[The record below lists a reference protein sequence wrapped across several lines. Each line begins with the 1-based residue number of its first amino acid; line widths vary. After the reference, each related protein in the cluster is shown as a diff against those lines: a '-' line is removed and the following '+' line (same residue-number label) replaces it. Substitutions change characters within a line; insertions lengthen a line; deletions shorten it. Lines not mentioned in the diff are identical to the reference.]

1 MENKMLDD
9 PNRKYVPKKE
19 FITYSVSALGQG
31 MIYAIMSS
39 YISDFYLNV
48 LRVTPIFVLLLMFLA
63 RIWDAINDPLMG
75 MIMDAHEP
83 KHGKMLTYIIATPI
97 PIALLTLSLFYAPD
111 ISMTAKM
118 IYASVTYVLWGMIY
132 TMSDVPFWSLPN
144 AMTPNPSERGSILSI
159 ARTTNGIG
167 SAVPMAIFMI
177 LGFVLPSLTGL
188 SGLALE
194 KTKYMS
200 IALVASIIGN
210 LLFVMTYFKVKERVK
225 IPKPPKRKK
234 GKPLMLVVTM
244 GILASG
250 RYMYQAAAIHVA
262 RYSFYI
268 GKDITGLSPEETE
281 QALQSS
287 ISLVNTVFAVATAV
301 GMFGAMLIVP
311 KLIKRVSYKKLIVVS
326 CILGFV
332 SSFITFFIGYN
343 HFWACIPFVI
353 LSCVPCGV
361 INCVSS
367 AMVGDCLDYMELTTG
382 RRQNGLGNACQS
394 FVSKLGNAVS
404 TSVIVLM
411 YILTELDLNKIGTS
425 YTVNPL
431 TMSHGIREG
440 MFSLISIVPGIS
452 LLLCMIPM
460 FFYDLTGDK
469 KERVTKELAEKRV
482 KEGMVISE

>member
-1 MENKMLDD
+1 M
-9 PNRKYVPKKE
+9 
-19 FITYSVSALGQG
+19 
-31 MIYAIMSS
+31 
-39 YISDFYLNV
+39 
-48 LRVTPIFVLLLMFLA
+48 
-63 RIWDAINDPLMG
+63 
-75 MIMDAHEP
+75 
-83 KHGKMLTYIIATPI
+83 
-97 PIALLTLSLFYAPD
+97 
-111 ISMTAKM
+111 
-118 IYASVTYVLWGMIY
+118 
-132 TMSDVPFWSLPN
+132 
-144 AMTPNPSERGSILSI
+144 
-159 ARTTNGIG
+159 
-167 SAVPMAIFMI
+167 
-177 LGFVLPSLTGL
+177 
-188 SGLALE
+188 
-194 KTKYMS
+194 
-200 IALVASIIGN
+200 
-210 LLFVMTYFKVKERVK
+210 
-225 IPKPPKRKK
+225 
-234 GKPLMLVVTM
+234 
-244 GILASG
+244 
-250 RYMYQAAAIHVA
+250 
-262 RYSFYI
+262 
-268 GKDITGLSPEETE
+268 
-281 QALQSS
+281 
-287 ISLVNTVFAVATAV
+287 FAVATAV

-411 YILTELDLNKIGTS
+411 YILT

-482 KEGMVISE
+482 KEGIVISE

>member
-167 SAVPMAIFMI
+167 SAVPMAIFII

-234 GKPLMLVVTM
+234 GEPSSLKLIFKCKPLMLVVIM

-367 AMVGDCLDYMELTTG
+367 AMVGDCLAYMELTTG
-382 RRQNGLGNACQS
+382 
-394 FVSKLGNAVS
+394 
-404 TSVIVLM
+404 
-411 YILTELDLNKIGTS
+411 
-425 YTVNPL
+425 
-431 TMSHGIREG
+431 
-440 MFSLISIVPGIS
+440 ISR
-452 LLLCMIPM
+452 LLCMIPM

-482 KEGMVISE
+482 KEGIVISE

>member
-1 MENKMLDD
+1 
-9 PNRKYVPKKE
+9 
-19 FITYSVSALGQG
+19 
-31 MIYAIMSS
+31 
-39 YISDFYLNV
+39 
-48 LRVTPIFVLLLMFLA
+48 
-63 RIWDAINDPLMG
+63 
-75 MIMDAHEP
+75 
-83 KHGKMLTYIIATPI
+83 
-97 PIALLTLSLFYAPD
+97 
-111 ISMTAKM
+111 
-118 IYASVTYVLWGMIY
+118 
-132 TMSDVPFWSLPN
+132 
-144 AMTPNPSERGSILSI
+144 
-159 ARTTNGIG
+159 
-167 SAVPMAIFMI
+167 MI

-225 IPKPPKRKK
+225 IPKPSKRKK
-234 GKPLMLVVTM
+234 GEPSSLKLIFKCKPLMLVVIM

-482 KEGMVISE
+482 KEGIVISE

>member
-234 GKPLMLVVTM
+234 GEPSSLKLIFKCKPLMLVVIM

-268 GKDITGLSPEETE
+268 GKDITGLSPE
-281 QALQSS
+281 
-287 ISLVNTVFAVATAV
+287 
-301 GMFGAMLIVP
+301 
-311 KLIKRVSYKKLIVVS
+311 
-326 CILGFV
+326 
-332 SSFITFFIGYN
+332 
-343 HFWACIPFVI
+343 
-353 LSCVPCGV
+353 
-361 INCVSS
+361 
-367 AMVGDCLDYMELTTG
+367 
-382 RRQNGLGNACQS
+382 
-394 FVSKLGNAVS
+394 
-404 TSVIVLM
+404 
-411 YILTELDLNKIGTS
+411 
-425 YTVNPL
+425 
-431 TMSHGIREG
+431 
-440 MFSLISIVPGIS
+440 
-452 LLLCMIPM
+452 
-460 FFYDLTGDK
+460 
-469 KERVTKELAEKRV
+469 
-482 KEGMVISE
+482 

>member
-97 PIALLTLSLFYAPD
+97 PIALLTLSLFYAPN

-225 IPKPPKRKK
+225 IPKPSKRKK
-234 GKPLMLVVTM
+234 GEPSSLKLIFKCKPLMLVVIM

-287 ISLVNTVFAVATAV
+287 ICRGDGCRYVRGNAYSSEAYQKSVLQKAYSRFLHTRLCFEFYHILYRLQSFLGVYTVCYSFLRSV
-301 GMFGAMLIVP
+301 
-311 KLIKRVSYKKLIVVS
+311 RSYKLRI
-326 CILGFV
+326 FR
-332 SSFITFFIGYN
+332 N
-343 HFWACIPFVI
+343 
-353 LSCVPCGV
+353 
-361 INCVSS
+361 
-367 AMVGDCLDYMELTTG
+367 G
-382 RRQNGLGNACQS
+382 RRL
-394 FVSKLGNAVS
+394 
-404 TSVIVLM
+404 
-411 YILTELDLNKIGTS
+411 
-425 YTVNPL
+425 P
-431 TMSHGIREG
+431 
-440 MFSLISIVPGIS
+440 
-452 LLLCMIPM
+452 
-460 FFYDLTGDK
+460 
-469 KERVTKELAEKRV
+469 
-482 KEGMVISE
+482 

>member
-210 LLFVMTYFKVKERVK
+210 LLFVMTYFKVKARQN
-225 IPKPPKRKK
+225 
-234 GKPLMLVVTM
+234 T
-244 GILASG
+244 
-250 RYMYQAAAIHVA
+250 QAAEA
-262 RYSFYI
+262 
-268 GKDITGLSPEETE
+268 
-281 QALQSS
+281 
-287 ISLVNTVFAVATAV
+287 
-301 GMFGAMLIVP
+301 
-311 KLIKRVSYKKLIVVS
+311 
-326 CILGFV
+326 
-332 SSFITFFIGYN
+332 
-343 HFWACIPFVI
+343 
-353 LSCVPCGV
+353 
-361 INCVSS
+361 
-367 AMVGDCLDYMELTTG
+367 
-382 RRQNGLGNACQS
+382 
-394 FVSKLGNAVS
+394 
-404 TSVIVLM
+404 
-411 YILTELDLNKIGTS
+411 
-425 YTVNPL
+425 
-431 TMSHGIREG
+431 
-440 MFSLISIVPGIS
+440 
-452 LLLCMIPM
+452 
-460 FFYDLTGDK
+460 
-469 KERVTKELAEKRV
+469 
-482 KEGMVISE
+482 

>member
-9 PNRKYVPKKE
+9 PKRKYVPKKE

-225 IPKPPKRKK
+225 IPKLPKRKK
-234 GKPLMLVVTM
+234 GEPSSLKLIFKCKPLMLVVIM

-343 HFWACIPFVI
+343 HFRAHSACDPW
-353 LSCVPCGV
+353 
-361 INCVSS
+361 S
-367 AMVGDCLDYMELTTG
+367 APYSQGN
-382 RRQNGLGNACQS
+382 RRPLR
-394 FVSKLGNAVS
+394 
-404 TSVIVLM
+404 
-411 YILTELDLNKIGTS
+411 KI
-425 YTVNPL
+425 
-431 TMSHGIREG
+431 R
-440 MFSLISIVPGIS
+440 SL
-452 LLLCMIPM
+452 
-460 FFYDLTGDK
+460 
-469 KERVTKELAEKRV
+469 
-482 KEGMVISE
+482 

>member
-1 MENKMLDD
+1 
-9 PNRKYVPKKE
+9 
-19 FITYSVSALGQG
+19 
-31 MIYAIMSS
+31 
-39 YISDFYLNV
+39 
-48 LRVTPIFVLLLMFLA
+48 
-63 RIWDAINDPLMG
+63 
-75 MIMDAHEP
+75 
-83 KHGKMLTYIIATPI
+83 
-97 PIALLTLSLFYAPD
+97 
-111 ISMTAKM
+111 
-118 IYASVTYVLWGMIY
+118 
-132 TMSDVPFWSLPN
+132 
-144 AMTPNPSERGSILSI
+144 
-159 ARTTNGIG
+159 
-167 SAVPMAIFMI
+167 
-177 LGFVLPSLTGL
+177 
-188 SGLALE
+188 
-194 KTKYMS
+194 MS

-234 GKPLMLVVTM
+234 GEPSSLKLIFKCKPLMLVVIM

-394 FVSKLGNAVS
+394 FVNKLGNAVS

-431 TMSHGIREG
+431 TMSHGIRVG

>member
-234 GKPLMLVVTM
+234 GEPSSLKLIFKCKPLMLVVIM

-394 FVSKLGNAVS
+394 FVNKLGNAVS

-411 YILTELDLNKIGTS
+411 Y
-425 YTVNPL
+425 
-431 TMSHGIREG
+431 MSHGIREG

>member
-210 LLFVMTYFKVKERVK
+210 LLFVMTYFKLIFKC
-225 IPKPPKRKK
+225 
-234 GKPLMLVVTM
+234 KPLMLVVIM

-482 KEGMVISE
+482 KEGIVISE

>member
-97 PIALLTLSLFYAPD
+97 PIALLTLSLFYAPN

-225 IPKPPKRKK
+225 IPKPSKRKK
-234 GKPLMLVVTM
+234 GEPSSLKLIFKCKPLMLVVIM

-268 GKDITGLSPEETE
+268 GKDITGLSPEEARNRLERYGENKLAEGRKKTALE
-281 QALQSS
+281 VFTVEYIACKYGVCRGDGCRYVRGNAYSSEAYQKSVLQKAYSRFLHTRLCFEFYHILYRLQSF
-287 ISLVNTVFAVATAV
+287 LGVYTVCYSFLRSV
-301 GMFGAMLIVP
+301 
-311 KLIKRVSYKKLIVVS
+311 RSYKLRI
-326 CILGFV
+326 FR
-332 SSFITFFIGYN
+332 N
-343 HFWACIPFVI
+343 
-353 LSCVPCGV
+353 
-361 INCVSS
+361 
-367 AMVGDCLDYMELTTG
+367 G
-382 RRQNGLGNACQS
+382 RRL
-394 FVSKLGNAVS
+394 
-404 TSVIVLM
+404 
-411 YILTELDLNKIGTS
+411 
-425 YTVNPL
+425 P
-431 TMSHGIREG
+431 
-440 MFSLISIVPGIS
+440 
-452 LLLCMIPM
+452 
-460 FFYDLTGDK
+460 
-469 KERVTKELAEKRV
+469 
-482 KEGMVISE
+482 